1 MTVYHASAYRYDY
14 KQQSKFHKLD
24 NHEIKIM
31 LDYTISSGNIFQ
43 DLGFAN
49 AEEKLAKVKL
59 ASVITDILEQ
69 QQITPQQAAQILGL
83 ELEQINNL
91 TNGILKDF
99 TKDFTIE
106 NLLSYLI
113 KLGQNVEIMV
123 TNQQPD
129 KSQPKIN
136 VVYQKIA

>member
-1 MTVYHASAYRYDY
+1 MISDAPYQCASCV
-14 KQQSKFHKLD
+14 SPV
-24 NHEIKIM
+24 
-31 LDYTISSGNIFQ
+31 S
-43 DLGFAN
+43 
-49 AEEKLAKVKL
+49 
-59 ASVITDILEQ
+59 
-69 QQITPQQAAQILGL
+69 L

-91 TNGILKDF
+91 TNGILKE
-99 TKDFTIE
+99 FTIE

-123 TNQQPD
+123 TNQQED

>member
-1 MTVYHASAYRYDY
+1 
-14 KQQSKFHKLD
+14 
-24 NHEIKIM
+24 M

-59 ASVITDILEQ
+59 ASVIADILEQ

>member
-1 MTVYHASAYRYDY
+1 
-14 KQQSKFHKLD
+14 
-24 NHEIKIM
+24 M

-59 ASVITDILEQ
+59 ASVIADILEQ

-91 TNGILKDF
+91 TNGILKE
-99 TKDFTIE
+99 FTIE

-129 KSQPKIN
+129 KSQHKIN

>member
-1 MTVYHASAYRYDY
+1 
-14 KQQSKFHKLD
+14 
-24 NHEIKIM
+24 M

-43 DLGFAN
+43 DLRFAN

-59 ASVITDILEQ
+59 ASVIADILEQ

-91 TNGILKDF
+91 TNGILKE
-99 TKDFTIE
+99 FTIE

-113 KLGQNVEIMV
+113 KLGQNVEITV

>member
-1 MTVYHASAYRYDY
+1 
-14 KQQSKFHKLD
+14 
-24 NHEIKIM
+24 M

-59 ASVITDILEQ
+59 ASVIADILEQ
-69 QQITPQQAAQILGL
+69 QQITPQQTAQILGL
-83 ELEQINNL
+83 ELEQIDNL
-91 TNGILKDF
+91 TNGILKE
-99 TKDFTIE
+99 FTIE

>member
-1 MTVYHASAYRYDY
+1 
-14 KQQSKFHKLD
+14 
-24 NHEIKIM
+24 M

-59 ASVITDILEQ
+59 ASVIADILEQ
-69 QQITPQQAAQILGL
+69 QQITPQQTAQILGL
-83 ELEQINNL
+83 ELEQINNV
-91 TNGILKDF
+91 TNGILKE
-99 TKDFTIE
+99 FTIE

-123 TNQQPD
+123 TNQQQD

>member
-1 MTVYHASAYRYDY
+1 
-14 KQQSKFHKLD
+14 
-24 NHEIKIM
+24 M

-59 ASVITDILEQ
+59 ASVIADILEQ

-91 TNGILKDF
+91 TNGILKE
-99 TKDFTIE
+99 FTIE

-123 TNQQPD
+123 TNQQQD

-136 VVYQKIA
+136 VVYQKNCLMLVCIVILINIRQQSLPIVVIK

>member
-1 MTVYHASAYRYDY
+1 
-14 KQQSKFHKLD
+14 
-24 NHEIKIM
+24 M

-59 ASVITDILEQ
+59 ASVIADILEQ

-83 ELEQINNL
+83 KLEQINNL
-91 TNGILKDF
+91 TNGILKE
-99 TKDFTIE
+99 FTIE

-123 TNQQPD
+123 TNQQTEQY
-129 KSQPKIN
+129 QPKIN

>member
-1 MTVYHASAYRYDY
+1 
-14 KQQSKFHKLD
+14 
-24 NHEIKIM
+24 M

-59 ASVITDILEQ
+59 ASVIADILEQ
-69 QQITPQQAAQILGL
+69 QQITPQQTAQILGL

-91 TNGILKDF
+91 TNGILKE
-99 TKDFTIE
+99 FTIE

-123 TNQQPD
+123 TNQQQD
-129 KSQPKIN
+129 KSQPKIT

>member
-1 MTVYHASAYRYDY
+1 
-14 KQQSKFHKLD
+14 
-24 NHEIKIM
+24 M

-59 ASVITDILEQ
+59 ASVIADILEQ

-83 ELEQINNL
+83 ALEQINNL
-91 TNGILKDF
+91 TNGILKE
-99 TKDFTIE
+99 FTIE

-123 TNQQPD
+123 TNQQQD

-136 VVYQKIA
+136 VVYQKIV

>member
-1 MTVYHASAYRYDY
+1 
-14 KQQSKFHKLD
+14 
-24 NHEIKIM
+24 M

-59 ASVITDILEQ
+59 ASVIADILEQ
-69 QQITPQQAAQILGL
+69 QQITPQQTGQILGL
-83 ELEQINNL
+83 EIEKVNNL
-91 TNGILKDF
+91 INGILKE
-99 TKDFTIE
+99 FTIE

>member
-1 MTVYHASAYRYDY
+1 
-14 KQQSKFHKLD
+14 
-24 NHEIKIM
+24 M

-59 ASVITDILEQ
+59 ASVIADILEQ

-83 ELEQINNL
+83 ELKQINNL
-91 TNGILKDF
+91 TNGILKE
-99 TKDFTIE
+99 FTIE

-113 KLGQNVEIMV
+113 KLGQNV
-123 TNQQPD
+123 
-129 KSQPKIN
+129 
-136 VVYQKIA
+136 

>member
-1 MTVYHASAYRYDY
+1 
-14 KQQSKFHKLD
+14 
-24 NHEIKIM
+24 M

-59 ASVITDILEQ
+59 ASVIADILEQ

-91 TNGILKDF
+91 TNGILKE
-99 TKDFTIE
+99 FTIE

-129 KSQPKIN
+129 RSQPKIN

>member
-1 MTVYHASAYRYDY
+1 
-14 KQQSKFHKLD
+14 
-24 NHEIKIM
+24 M

-59 ASVITDILEQ
+59 ASVIADILEQ

-91 TNGILKDF
+91 SNGILKE
-99 TKDFTIE
+99 FTIE
-106 NLLSYLI
+106 NLLTYLI
-113 KLGQNVEIMV
+113 QLGQNIEIMV
-123 TNQQPD
+123 TNQQTE

-136 VVYQKIA
+136 VVYQTIA

>member
-1 MTVYHASAYRYDY
+1 
-14 KQQSKFHKLD
+14 
-24 NHEIKIM
+24 M

-59 ASVITDILEQ
+59 ASVIADILEQ
-69 QQITPQQAAQILGL
+69 QQITLQQAAQILGL

-91 TNGILKDF
+91 TNGIL
-99 TKDFTIE
+99 KDFTIE

>member
-1 MTVYHASAYRYDY
+1 
-14 KQQSKFHKLD
+14 
-24 NHEIKIM
+24 M

-59 ASVITDILEQ
+59 ASVIADILEQ

-129 KSQPKIN
+129 KSQHKIN

>member
-1 MTVYHASAYRYDY
+1 MINNTPKTVIWVNKRS
-14 KQQSKFHKLD
+14 
-24 NHEIKIM
+24 IM

-59 ASVITDILEQ
+59 ASVIADILEQ
-69 QQITPQQAAQILGL
+69 KQITPQQAGEILGL
-83 ELEQINNL
+83 EIEKVNNL
-91 TNGILKDF
+91 SDGILKE
-99 TKDFTIE
+99 FTIE

-113 KLGQNVEIMV
+113 KLGQKVEIMV
-123 TNQQPD
+123 TNQQQD

>member
-1 MTVYHASAYRYDY
+1 
-14 KQQSKFHKLD
+14 
-24 NHEIKIM
+24 M

-59 ASVITDILEQ
+59 ASVIADILEQ

-83 ELEQINNL
+83 ALEQINNL
-91 TNGILKDF
+91 TNGIL
-99 TKDFTIE
+99 KDFTIE

-123 TNQQPD
+123 TNQQQD

>member
-1 MTVYHASAYRYDY
+1 
-14 KQQSKFHKLD
+14 
-24 NHEIKIM
+24 M
-31 LDYTISSGNIFQ
+31 LDYTISAGNIFQ

-59 ASVITDILEQ
+59 ASVIADILEQ

-83 ELEQINNL
+83 EIEQINNL
-91 TNGILKDF
+91 TNGILKE
-99 TKDFTIE
+99 FTIE
-106 NLLSYLI
+106 NLLIYLI

-123 TNQQPD
+123 TNQQQD
-129 KSQPKIN
+129 KSQPKVN

>member
-1 MTVYHASAYRYDY
+1 
-14 KQQSKFHKLD
+14 
-24 NHEIKIM
+24 M

-49 AEEKLAKVKL
+49 VEEKLAKVKL
-59 ASVITDILEQ
+59 ASVIADILEQ
-69 QQITPQQAAQILGL
+69 QQITPQQATQILGL

-91 TNGILKDF
+91 TNGILKE
-99 TKDFTIE
+99 FTIE

-123 TNQQPD
+123 TNQQQD

>member
-1 MTVYHASAYRYDY
+1 
-14 KQQSKFHKLD
+14 
-24 NHEIKIM
+24 M

-91 TNGILKDF
+91 TNGILKE
-99 TKDFTIE
+99 FTIE

-129 KSQPKIN
+129 KSHPKIN

>member
-1 MTVYHASAYRYDY
+1 
-14 KQQSKFHKLD
+14 
-24 NHEIKIM
+24 M

-59 ASVITDILEQ
+59 ASVIADILEQ

-99 TKDFTIE
+99 TIE

-113 KLGQNVEIMV
+113 KLGQNVEIMI

>member
-1 MTVYHASAYRYDY
+1 
-14 KQQSKFHKLD
+14 
-24 NHEIKIM
+24 M
-31 LDYTISSGNIFQ
+31 LDYTTSSGNIFQ
-43 DLGFAN
+43 DLGFDN

-59 ASVITDILEQ
+59 ASVIADILEQ

-91 TNGILKDF
+91 TNGIL
-99 TKDFTIE
+99 KDFTIE